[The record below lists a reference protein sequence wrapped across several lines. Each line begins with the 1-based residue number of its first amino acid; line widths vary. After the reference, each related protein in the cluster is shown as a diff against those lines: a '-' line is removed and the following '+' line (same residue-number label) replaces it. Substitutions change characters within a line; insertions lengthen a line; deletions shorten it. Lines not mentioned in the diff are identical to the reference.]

1 MPTVRP
7 HSIIWL
13 DEDGKEHSQTFY
25 VDPDIASPAELRE
38 RGIEIA
44 QCSPHGF
51 DVLIAV
57 HEEDQPRPEE
67 CTR

>member
-7 HSIIWL
+7 HSVVWL
-13 DEDGKEHSQTFY
+13 DEDGEEHSRTFY
-25 VDPDIASPAELRE
+25 VDPDLVSQAELRE
-38 RGIEIA
+38 RGVEIA
-44 QCSPHGF
+44 ERSPHGF

-57 HEEDQPRPEE
+57 HGEDQPRPEE